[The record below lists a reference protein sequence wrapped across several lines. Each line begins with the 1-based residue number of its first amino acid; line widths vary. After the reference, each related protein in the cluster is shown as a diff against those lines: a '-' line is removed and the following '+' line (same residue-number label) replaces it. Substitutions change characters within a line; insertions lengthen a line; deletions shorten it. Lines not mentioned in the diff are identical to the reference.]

1 MDTETLTCNFGT
13 TVLGDCH
20 QLKGLMPISNRV
32 QDKRSDVA
40 VHTHTHTHNIY
51 TPCVLPLVQEQHLCQ
66 GLPLQRVQTSHL
78 MHSQAKSGCL
88 RGHYHLQQGLLGL
101 WFSWLKGTFNEARL
115 LLQLGIGNTL
125 LVNCCTQINRYT
137 QVLEINMI
145 CIVHLQSCTF
155 KPQMV
160 YTTPLV
166 GGLIACILAVRVE
179 PQISTVIHYYFYST
193 VVQILFKTKGTATHQ
208 CYARGSETTVIMEL

>member
-1 MDTETLTCNFGT
+1 
-13 TVLGDCH
+13 
-20 QLKGLMPISNRV
+20 MPISNRG
-32 QDKRSDVA
+32 QDKRSDIA
-40 VHTHTHTHNIY
+40 VHTHTHTHTRNIH
-51 TPCVLPLVQEQHLCQ
+51 TFLLVFC
-66 GLPLQRVQTSHL
+66 
-78 MHSQAKSGCL
+78 
-88 RGHYHLQQGLLGL
+88 L
-101 WFSWLKGTFNEARL
+101 WFRSSTFAKVFPFRGYRPLIWCIHRQSLVACGATITFNRDFLVCGSAGSKGPSMKL
-115 LLQLGIGNTL
+115 VCYCSSVSGIRTL

-193 VVQILFKTKGTATHQ
+193 VVQNLFKTKGTATH
-208 CYARGSETTVIMEL
+208 